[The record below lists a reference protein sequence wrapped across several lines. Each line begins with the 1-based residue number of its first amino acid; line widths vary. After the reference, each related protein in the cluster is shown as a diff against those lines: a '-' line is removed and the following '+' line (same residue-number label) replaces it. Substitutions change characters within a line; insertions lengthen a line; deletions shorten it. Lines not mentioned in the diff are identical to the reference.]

1 MNNLIKKYEKAK
13 NSANMFMENG
23 QISQY
28 FEALLEMNRYKKLMV
43 TITAN

>member
-1 MNNLIKKYEKAK
+1 MTNLRKKYDTAK
-13 NSANMFMENG
+13 KSANTFMKNG

-43 TITAN
+43 AIVAN